1 MERTLHFASAR
12 RVQVRRLAPFL
23 GVSALI
29 VVFDQLTKAFIRA
42 RLQEGESWPV
52 FGTLLRISHV
62 ENSGA
67 AFGILQ
73 GASVFLLITTV
84 VGVGALCAYLLLVP
98 QGNRWYTLALALV
111 LGGALG
117 NFIDRATRGT
127 VTDFIDPTRY
137 PAFNIAD
144 SSIFVGVVVLL
155 AATYFV
161 PERPADEAARANS

>member
-1 MERTLHFASAR
+1 VEHTLQLTSPR
-12 RVQVRRLAPFL
+12 RIEVRRLAPFL
-23 GVSALI
+23 GVSAL
-29 VVFDQLTKAFIRA
+29 VVAADQLTKAYIRA
-42 RLQEGESWPV
+42 RLLEGESWPV
-52 FGTLLRISHV
+52 LGSLLRISHV

-73 GASVFLLITTV
+73 GAGVFLLITTI
-84 VGVGALCAYLLLVP
+84 VGVAALCAYLFLVP

-111 LGGALG
+111 LGGAVG

-127 VTDFIDPTRY
+127 VTDFIDPARY

-144 SSIFVGVVVLL
+144 SSIVVGVAVLL

-161 PERPADEAARANS
+161 PEPAANEAPRAGA